1 MTPYFQVSSAHWQFP
16 GRSSGTHQRETE
28 APLGYKSTYRYYK
41 QSSRGL
47 SCIKLE
53 WDIADSSRG
62 ICFKNLLHETPY
74 ANALYNFCCTC
85 YLLTLFTADVRESH
99 CRGSLK
105 FFI

>member
-47 SCIKLE
+47 S
-53 WDIADSSRG
+53 
-62 ICFKNLLHETPY
+62 
-74 ANALYNFCCTC
+74 
-85 YLLTLFTADVRESH
+85 
-99 CRGSLK
+99 
-105 FFI
+105 